1 MVYSPQPLLRKGW
14 GTGHLADSN
23 WLNEEQ
29 LVERTLIILK
39 PDCVQRRLI
48 GRVIQRFEDKG
59 LTIAAMKM
67 MPISRELAETHYA
80 PHVGK
85 PFFPS
90 LLEYITSGPV
100 VVMVVTGPGA
110 IAMCRTLM
118 GKTFGFEAE
127 PGTIRGDFGA
137 SKTYNL
143 VHGSDS
149 PESADTEIALYFTPE
164 DIIDYSPVDVDWVAK
179 PDEV

>member
-1 MVYSPQPLLRKGW
+1 M
-14 GTGHLADSN
+14 
-23 WLNEEQ
+23 EQ
-29 LVERTLIILK
+29 TLIILK

-48 GRVIQRFEDKG
+48 GRVIRRFEDKG
-59 LTIAAMKM
+59 LMIAAMKM
-67 MPISRELAETHYA
+67 MRITRELAGKHYA
-80 PHVGK
+80 PHLGK
-85 PFFPS
+85 PFFPG

-100 VVMVVTGPGA
+100 VVMVVAGPGA
-110 IAMCRTLM
+110 IVICRRLM

-149 PESADTEIALYFTPE
+149 PESADTEIALFFTPE
-164 DIIDYSPVDVDWVAK
+164 EILDFSPVDADWIVK

>member
-1 MVYSPQPLLRKGW
+1 MRTAVRYTQQLFGIY
-14 GTGHLADSN
+14 
-23 WLNEEQ
+23 EETR
-29 LVERTLIILK
+29 VERTLIILK

-48 GRVIQRFEDKG
+48 GRILQRFEDKG
-59 LTIAAMKM
+59 LTIAAMKLM
-67 MPISRELAETHYA
+67 RITKELAEKHYA

-85 PFFPS
+85 PFFPG

-100 VVMVVTGPGA
+100 VVLVVAGPGA
-110 IAMCRTLM
+110 IAICRKLM

-137 SKTYNL
+137 SKTFNL

-149 PESADTEIALYFTPE
+149 PESAAAEIALYFKPE
-164 DIIDYSPVDVDWVAK
+164 EILDYQQADIAWVTK
-179 PDEV
+179 PDEK